1 MAREMKD
8 SGIEWIG
15 EIPKEWQIVK
25 MNIICSVI
33 TDYVASGSF
42 ASLAENVKYL
52 DEPDYA
58 MLIRTAD
65 VSRKGHVGKPVYI
78 NEHAYNFLKNSNLFG
93 GEIILPN
100 IGGVGEAYIVPKL
113 YDKMSLAPNS
123 IMIRTNYEDKYY
135 YYFFNCEAGARALKQ
150 ISQSTAQEKFN
161 KTDFR
166 QIRGLI
172 PLLREQKRIAA
183 YLDAKCVELDNILS
197 KTRASIEEYKKLKQ
211 AVITQAVTKGIRGDR
226 EMKDS
231 YNIRWGKI
239 PSDWGLIRIKNCII
253 DLKSGLSS
261 VTNDENAGESGY
273 YVLRTSAVSSGV
285 FLPKEVK
292 PVLTSAISRLVC
304 PVEKDTI
311 VVSRMNTSAM
321 VGTCA
326 YVDNEYP
333 GLFLPDKLWKIHIKR
348 KYYAKYFWYVIN
360 SIPARSLFDEI
371 STGASMSMQNISV
384 TDFVN
389 NYVTVP
395 SLNEQREIV
404 HYLDQKCSAIDDL
417 IIKKEQYIFE
427 IENYKKSLIYEYVTG
442 KKEVPQEKV

>member
-15 EIPKEWQIVK
+15 EIPKEWKIVK

-58 MLIRTAD
+58 MLIRIAD
-65 VSRKGHVGKPVYI
+65 ISKKGHVGKPVYI

-93 GEIILPN
+93 GEIIIPN

-135 YYFFNCEAGARALKQ
+135 YYFFNCEAGARAIKQ

-172 PLLREQKRIAA
+172 PQPIVQKKIVA
-183 YLDAKCVELDNILS
+183 YLDVKCDEIDSILT

-226 EMKDS
+226 AMKDS
-231 YNIRWGKI
+231 GIEWIGEI
-239 PSDWGLIRIKNCII
+239 PEEWYVKKLRYLGRCQNGISKSSEYFGVGYPFVSYGDVYRNYQLPEMVTGLIMSTDSDRKNYSVIRGDVLFTRTSETI
-253 DLKSGLSS
+253 EEVGFSS
-261 VTNDENAGESGY
+261 VCLKTIECATFAGFVIRFRPHGNE
-273 YVLRTSAVSSGV
+273 L
-285 FLPKEVK
+285 LP
-292 PVLTSAISRLVC
+292 
-304 PVEKDTI
+304 
-311 VVSRMNTSAM
+311 
-321 VGTCA
+321 
-326 YVDNEYP
+326 EYS
-333 GLFLPDKLWKIHIKR
+333 
-348 KYYAKYFWYVIN
+348 KYYFRSDIHRRFFVKEMNLVTRASLGQELLKKLPVI
-360 SIPARSLFDEI
+360 L
-371 STGASMSMQNISV
+371 
-384 TDFVN
+384 
-389 NYVTVP
+389 P
-395 SLNEQREIV
+395 SLKEQEEIV
-404 HYLDQKCSAIDDL
+404 NYLDQKCSAIDEL
-417 IIKKEQYIFE
+417 ITKKEQYLFE

-442 KKEVPQEKV
+442 KKEVPCEVI